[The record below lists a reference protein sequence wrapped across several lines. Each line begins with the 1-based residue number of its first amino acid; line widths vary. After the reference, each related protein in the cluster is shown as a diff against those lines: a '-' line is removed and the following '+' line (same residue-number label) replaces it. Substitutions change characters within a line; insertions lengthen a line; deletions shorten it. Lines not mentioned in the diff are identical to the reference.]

1 MEPWRDK
8 SKDTYDPM
16 DSISVHNIHDS
27 ELGFLT
33 SFDRSA
39 VPPYVP
45 YPSSRQPSAQGREAA
60 GQSPD
65 CWKANYA
72 GPGTARI
79 WLCRYSAT
87 SGAFDGWQRIRADGQ
102 TVKFQEG
109 KYLVLVQSDDTPNA
123 NLASLMHALQ
133 SALSKN

>member
-1 MEPWRDK
+1 LR
-8 SKDTYDPM
+8 
-16 DSISVHNIHDS
+16 
-27 ELGFLT
+27 
-33 SFDRSA
+33 
-39 VPPYVP
+39 
-45 YPSSRQPSAQGREAA
+45 SSRASNATSAGIGFPAGLEADIFRPVRGASLCAVSFFTAASAQGREAA